1 MSISTTVFSIDNNMK
16 CILSSKSAWFLK
28 DHMTLKTGIIILL
41 LNYYLLTLNDTKE
54 TDLLTPLIQIS
65 YTQTLYSWN
74 QMILEQHACYN
85 LPLWHVLRVDML
97 NAILVPVKSAYKA
110 NEVMNE
116 LINEPLQTGA
126 SSSWAQRIPRGY
138 TMTRRTNSLPSHT
151 GSDK

>member
-1 MSISTTVFSIDNNMK
+1 MISEGSHDTEDWNNNTATK
-16 CILSSKSAWFLK
+16 
-28 DHMTLKTGIIILL
+28 LL
-41 LNYYLLTLNDTKE
+41 L
-54 TDLLTPLIQIS
+54 TDIEWHQRNWFIDATYPDKL
-65 YTQTLYSWN
+65 YTNTVYSWN